1 MFEFLELIP
10 LPVFLI
16 TAAWIDPR
24 IPQDWLGPFAAGS
37 LVAILTTAILW
48 YNHVLLNRL
57 MLGINVYLVVGSIGL
72 ITKHTWINEV
82 YGNLKASGMLV
93 AIIIV
98 GAISLVMTP
107 AGFIGVTSPN
117 RKIVTIFSV
126 SLLLISVLAFSM
138 SLYFQGNKLYSEV
151 IPFLGLFAARKILH
165 MKIPKPTTS
174 HPHSS

>member
-1 MFEFLELIP
+1 
-10 LPVFLI
+10 
-16 TAAWIDPR
+16 
-24 IPQDWLGPFAAGS
+24 
-37 LVAILTTAILW
+37 
-48 YNHVLLNRL
+48 
-57 MLGINVYLVVGSIGL
+57 MLGINVYLVIGSVGL
-72 ITKHTWINEV
+72 ITKHAWINEV

-107 AGFIGVTSPN
+107 AGFIGVPSPN
-117 RKIVTIFSV
+117 RKMVIILSV

-165 MKIPKPTTS
+165 MRMPKTTTS